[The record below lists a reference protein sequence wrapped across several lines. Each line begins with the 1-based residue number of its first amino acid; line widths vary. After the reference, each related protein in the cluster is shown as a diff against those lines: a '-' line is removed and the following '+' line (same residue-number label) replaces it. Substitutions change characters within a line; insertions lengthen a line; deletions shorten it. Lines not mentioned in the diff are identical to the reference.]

1 MKAGLRSVTIR
12 APARLHLGFLDLNG
26 SRGRRFGSVGLALE
40 DPGVL
45 LTAARSTSFSVSG
58 PQAQRVE
65 AIARQFQERLALP
78 ADSSIAVHEAIPE
91 HVGLGSGTQLAI
103 AVGVALA
110 RLHKLEL
117 SVREV
122 AALHER
128 GQRSGI
134 GVGAFEQG
142 GFLVDGG
149 KGAQDDPPPLVAR
162 AEFPEHWRV
171 LLVFDGTFQGL
182 HGEDEIEAFRA
193 LPEFPEA
200 VSAQLCRLVLMQ
212 ALPALH
218 ERDLEGFGG
227 AIAELQRVIGD
238 YFAPVQGGR
247 RFTSPNVAEVL
258 AWLEHEGVTCVGQS
272 SWGPTGFAI
281 LGTETETRRLARIA
295 ESRWGGS
302 AALRFMVC
310 SARNRGGDV
319 EVAHTVRSSAGSK

>member
-1 MKAGLRSVTIR
+1 
-12 APARLHLGFLDLNG
+12 
-26 SRGRRFGSVGLALE
+26 LALE
-40 DPGVL
+40 DLGVL
-45 LTAARSTSFSVSG
+45 LTAARSSSFSVTG
-58 PQAQRVE
+58 PQAARVE
-65 AIARQFQERLALP
+65 AFARQIREKFQLP

-103 AVGVALA
+103 AAGVALA
-110 RLHKLEL
+110 RLHKLDL

-149 KGAQDDPPPLVAR
+149 KGSLGTVPPLIAR
-162 AEFPEHWRV
+162 AEFPERWRI
-171 LLVFDGTFQGL
+171 LLVFDGAFRGL
-182 HGEDEIEAFRA
+182 HGDDEAAAFRELA
-193 LPEFPEA
+193 EFPES

-218 ERDLEGFGG
+218 EHDFEGFGR

-281 LGTETETRRLARIA
+281 LGTEAQARQLARIA
-295 ESRWGGS
+295 ESRWGTGG
-302 AALRFMVC
+302 ALRFMVC

-319 EVAHTVRSSAGSK
+319 EATQSVRTSAGTK

>member
-40 DPGVL
+40 DLAVL
-45 LTAARSTSFSVSG
+45 LTATRSGAFRVTG
-58 PQAQRVE
+58 PQAARVE
-65 AIARQFQERLALP
+65 AFARRILEKFQLP
-78 ADSSIAVHEAIPE
+78 ADSGIAVLDAIPE
-91 HVGLGSGTQLAI
+91 HVGLGSGTQLAL
-103 AVGVALA
+103 AAGVALA
-110 RLHKLEL
+110 RLYKLEL

-149 KGAQDDPPPLVAR
+149 KGPNSEPPPLIAR
-162 AEFPEHWRV
+162 AHFPEQWRV
-171 LLVFDGTFQGL
+171 LLVFDNTFEGL
-182 HGEDEIEAFRA
+182 HGDDEAAAFRS
-193 LPEFPEA
+193 LPEFPESL
-200 VSAQLCRLVLMQ
+200 SAQMCRLVLMQ

-218 ERDLEGFGG
+218 EHDLDGFGR
-227 AIAELQRVIGD
+227 AIAELQRVTGD

-258 AWLEHEGVTCVGQS
+258 AWLEHEGIVCVGQS

-281 LGTETETRRLARIA
+281 VGTEAQARRLARIA
-295 ESRWGGS
+295 ESRWGPGG
-302 AALRFMVC
+302 ALRFMVC
-310 SARNRGGDV
+310 AARNRGGDV
-319 EVAHTVRSSAGSK
+319 EVAHPAQSATRAR